1 MSDLR
6 AIPVDVSR
14 FYSLL
19 CVSAPEPRAEYG
31 TGEAKMDRETG
42 KPQYLVGVLAKIRGD
57 RRAYILDVNVP
68 GEPSG
73 FGEGFP
79 VVLHN
84 LTATPWNTD
93 TGNGVSYRADAITAA
108 TPTTPPASAS
118 GIAASAAAGSGT
130 AGESSSGSGRSGRGG
145 GAG

>member
-1 MSDLR
+1 MDTG
-6 AIPVDVSR
+6 R

-31 TGEAKMDRETG
+31 TGDAKIDRDTG
-42 KPQYLVGVLAKIRGD
+42 KPLYIVGILAKIRGD
-57 RRAYILDVNVP
+57 RRAYVLDVSVP

-73 FGEGFP
+73 FSEGFP

-93 TGNGVSYRADAITAA
+93 TGNGVSYRADAVTAA
-108 TPTTPPASAS
+108 TPTTPAASAS
-118 GIAASAAAGSGT
+118 GAAAAAGTGS
-130 AGESSSGSGRSGRGG
+130 AVEASPGSGRSGRGG

>member
-6 AIPVDVSR
+6 AIPVDTSR

-19 CVSAPEPRAEYG
+19 CVSAAEPRAEYG
-31 TGEAKMDRETG
+31 TGEAKVDRETG
-42 KPQYLVGVLAKIRGD
+42 KPVYLVGVLAKIRGD

-73 FGEGFP
+73 IGEGFP
-79 VVLHN
+79 VVLHG

-118 GIAASAAAGSGT
+118 GIAGAAAGET
-130 AGESSSGSGRSGRGG
+130 ASSSGRGSRGG
-145 GAG
+145 GGS

>member
-6 AIPVDVSR
+6 AIPVDTSR

-31 TGEAKMDRETG
+31 TGDAKMDRETG
-42 KPQYLVGVLAKIRGD
+42 QPLYIVGVLAKKPGD
-57 RRAYILDVNVP
+57 RKAYILDVSVP

-73 FGEGFP
+73 IGEGFP
-79 VVLHN
+79 VVLYN

-118 GIAASAAAGSGT
+118 GIAAAAGSGA
-130 AGESSSGSGRSGRGG
+130 AGEASSGSGRSARGG
-145 GAG
+145 GS

>member
-6 AIPVDVSR
+6 AIPVDTGR

-42 KPQYLVGVLAKIRGD
+42 KALYIVGVLAKIRGD
-57 RRAYILDVNVP
+57 RRAYILDVSVP
-68 GEPSG
+68 GEPDG

-79 VVLHN
+79 VLLHN

-93 TGNGVSYRADAITAA
+93 TGSGVSYRADAITAA
-108 TPTTPPASAS
+108 TPTTAPASAS
-118 GIAASAAAGSGT
+118 GVAAAASGEAAAGSG
-130 AGESSSGSGRSGRGG
+130 RSARGG
-145 GAG
+145 GGS

>member
-6 AIPVDVSR
+6 AIPVDTGR

-19 CVSAPEPRAEYG
+19 CVSAPEPRSEYG
-31 TGEAKMDRETG
+31 TGDAKIDRDTG
-42 KPQYLVGVLAKIRGD
+42 KALYIVGVLVKIRND
-57 RRAYILDVNVP
+57 RRAYVLDVSVP

-118 GIAASAAAGSGT
+118 GVAAAASA
-130 AGESSSGSGRSGRGG
+130 GEASASGRSRGG
-145 GAG
+145 GGS

>member
-19 CVSAPEPRAEYG
+19 CVSAPEPRAEYQ
-31 TGEAKMDRETG
+31 TGEAKIDRETG

-73 FGEGFP
+73 FAEGFP

-108 TPTTPPASAS
+108 TPATPPASAS
-118 GIAASAAAGSGT
+118 GIAAAASGEAAAGSG
-130 AGESSSGSGRSGRGG
+130 RSARGG
-145 GAG
+145 GGA

>member
-1 MSDLR
+1 
-6 AIPVDVSR
+6 
-14 FYSLL
+14 
-19 CVSAPEPRAEYG
+19 
-31 TGEAKMDRETG
+31 
-42 KPQYLVGVLAKIRGD
+42 VLAKIRGD

-118 GIAASAAAGSGT
+118 GTAAAAAGDAS
-130 AGESSSGSGRSGRGG
+130 AGSGRSARGG
-145 GAG
+145 GGS

>member
-6 AIPVDVSR
+6 AIPVDTGR

-31 TGEAKMDRETG
+31 TGDAKIDRDSG
-42 KPQYLVGVLAKIRGD
+42 KPLYIVGVLAKIRGD
-57 RRAYILDVNVP
+57 RRAYVLDVSVP
-68 GEPSG
+68 GEPGG

-93 TGNGVSYRADAITAA
+93 TGNGVSYRADSITAA
-108 TPTTPPASAS
+108 TPSTPPASAS
-118 GIAASAAAGSGT
+118 AVSAAAAGLSGE
-130 AGESSSGSGRSGRGG
+130 ASASGRSRGG
-145 GAG
+145 GTG